1 MTDRHAPWFIEV
13 GKVSTVALRVEEG
26 AVKSFNKGIGRV
38 EVRLAWDPGP
48 PGEPDRDLDLVAAVC
63 LAADPGGE
71 PAYLVHFGSRSPD
84 GTIFLDHDNRTG
96 KGLGADET
104 LTLELD
110 RLSAE
115 YGRVVVGVA
124 IQQRGGRLVFADVTG
139 PTVKVV
145 EGYSQLAAVD
155 FTQVPGATAATVAE
169 FIRNRSGDWEFRRMV
184 RGFDTDPESF
194 AHAMTADP
202 A

>member
-1 MTDRHAPWFIEV
+1 
-13 GKVSTVALRVEEG
+13 VS
-26 AVKSFNKGIGRV
+26 SFNKGFGRV

-48 PGEPDRDLDLVAAVC
+48 AGEPDRDLDLVAGVYF
-63 LAADPGGE
+63 AAEPTGE

-110 RLSAE
+110 RLSGD

-124 IQQRGGRLVFADVTG
+124 IQQRGGRLVFTDVAG

-155 FTQVPGATAATVAE
+155 FTEVPGATAATVAE
-169 FIRNRSGDWEFRRMV
+169 FVRNRSGDWEFRRMV
-184 RGFDTDPESF
+184 RGFDTDPQSF
-194 AHAMTADP
+194 VRVMSSEP
-202 A
+202 GRE